1 MQKAPRPEG
10 RGFASLRLVGA
21 SGLAIELDLIGDFDL
36 GEERKHDGD
45 GELKV
50 ALMGQLRDLPV
61 DELAKAT
68 AGFLAEGYERFH
80 QRFLLSGCA

>member
-1 MQKAPRPEG
+1 MAG
-10 RGFASLRLVGA
+10 CGLSSLRLVVV
-21 SGLAIELDLIGDFDL
+21 SGLAVELDLVAELDL
-36 GEERKHDGD
+36 GDEREHHGD
-45 GELKV
+45 GEPEL

-61 DELAKAT
+61 DKLAKAT